1 MSFSGFGGMGG
12 ATTGVSERVGNVRG
26 WSMMSGGGGGL
37 GLGCIEGCCWICCHW
52 GGWPAYVRC

>member
-12 ATTGVSERVGNVRG
+12 ATSGVSEGVGNVRG

-37 GLGCIEGCCWICCHW
+37 GLGCIEGCCWSCCH
-52 GGWPAYVRC
+52 